1 MKVTDKLVHIISRNP
16 ITKVCG
22 NTKHNISREGVVVVL
37 QRIWWFY
44 TKSGR
49 QLYKD
54 KEPGSSTKNL
64 VVLQRA

>member
-22 NTKHNISREGVVVVL
+22 NTIHNISREGVVVIL

-49 QLYKD
+49 QLYK
-54 KEPGSSTKNL
+54 EPGSSTKIL